1 MGADPR
7 VAACSSTVH
16 LPDFRCIF
24 DKRHDPHLMDVLK
37 SKWGGGAG
45 ERGETLKWDCLSLF
59 PIAMPQIN
67 NLSSKVSASGQAAGK
82 MVQIKT
88 R

>member
-37 SKWGGGAG
+37 SKWGGGGG
-45 ERGETLKWDCLSLF
+45 ERGDAQMGLSLSV
-59 PIAMPQIN
+59 PHCDPSDQQSV
-67 NLSSKVSASGQAAGK
+67 L
-82 MVQIKT
+82 
-88 R
+88 